1 MKNTVNA
8 ASVYEAFCEPSSHR
22 KLERTPEGL
31 RSPSGT
37 LYRYID
43 QTLKVIDFIE
53 PVSLTEL
60 DQANLQMYNSE
71 NSTDIYR
78 NFLSWLFQTF
88 GETEKAFRERLL
100 QQLRLEK
107 GMKVLVTGCG
117 LGEDIPLIMAM
128 IGVEGELHA
137 QDLSKSMVKAASE
150 LNNHPNLCFSV
161 SNGNTLPHPSRYFDA
176 VFHFGGI
183 NLFGDVKKAIAEL
196 ERVCK
201 VGGRVVFGD
210 EGIAPHLRGTLYA
223 DIAINNNKLWES
235 QPPINLLPTN
245 AIDVEIKFI
254 LGNCFYL
261 MAFTPSEGF
270 PKMNIDVIH
279 KGSRG
284 GSARTRYFGKVEGV
298 TERTREK
305 LMLAARQR
313 GMSVHDLLEEIINFS
328 VSVSDSGAD

>member
-1 MKNTVNA
+1 MKNTVNPP
-8 ASVYEAFCEPSSHR
+8 SVYDAFCEPMTYQ
-22 KLERTPEGL
+22 KLDRTPEGL
-31 RSPSGT
+31 RSSGGT
-37 LYRYID
+37 QYRFID
-43 QTLKVIDFIE
+43 QAQKVIDFIE

-60 DQANLQMYNSE
+60 DQTNLQMYNSE

-88 GETEKAFRERLL
+88 GEPENAFRERLL
-100 QQLRLEK
+100 QQLRLRK

-117 LGEDIPLIMAM
+117 LGEDIPLIMNM
-128 IGVEGELHA
+128 IGSEGELHA

-150 LNNHPNLCFSV
+150 LNSYPNLCFSV

-235 QPPINLLPTN
+235 DPPVNLLPTN
-245 AIDVEIKFI
+245 ALDIEIRFI

-270 PKMNIDVIH
+270 PQMNIDVIH
-279 KGSRG
+279 KGARG
-284 GSARTRYFGKVEGV
+284 GSARTRYFGKIEGV
-298 TERTREK
+298 SDRTREK

-313 GMSVHDLLEEIINFS
+313 GVSVHDLLEEIINS
-328 VSVSDSGAD
+328 AVSDSGAG